1 MNFADFDTA
10 VATHLAHGAMAGAD
24 PLTDSLFAQLEAPAA
39 EGALPA
45 STAGA
50 GLTPQQRAALAQAD
64 DMPMHWPSLVAVAAL
79 VAAAS
84 YAWPWGFAL

>member
-1 MNFADFDTA
+1 MNWTTLDDAIA
-10 VATHLAHGAMAGAD
+10 HHLTHSAMAGAD
-24 PLTDSLFAQLEAPAA
+24 PLVDSLYSQLEAPAA
-39 EGALPA
+39 EGAHPA